1 MVDYQAAQ
9 PAPTQQHINDFLTA
23 VTQPGGPMQAALNYL
38 LTQPGSLPAGV
49 VCVKEHFAWEI
60 IRIIESLGV
69 VGGGEKG

>member
-49 VCVKEHFAWEI
+49 VCEDQF
-60 IRIIESLGV
+60 L
-69 VGGGEKG
+69 